1 MDIYVAFTFLAWIIM
16 LLWAL
21 MYTFLWTWFFHL
33 GVQFLSHIVML
44 CLCLNNGHTF
54 YTKPL
59 HHFPHPPSMNEGFK
73 ISTSLSTLVICLC
86 CYSLSRAVQWF
97 SLSFSWWLMIL
108 NIFSWSY
115 WFFPWLLRLFGEV
128 LSVFPATWSLIP
140 LHLVCVLPAPMS
152 FLQLFEHAVTH
163 LVQAYVVSMS
173 FLTFPL
179 CLVRSHFMRVPN
191 SMKLDTK
198 KGSVFGVICC
208 CCCPEICNN
217 IE

>member
-21 MYTFLWTWFFHL
+21 MYTFLWTRFFHL

-44 CLCLNNGHTF
+44 CLCINNGHTF

-115 WFFPWLLRLFGEV
+115 WFSLDFWGSLGKSY
-128 LSVFPATWSLIP
+128 LSFQP
-140 LHLVCVLPAPMS
+140 LGRS
-152 FLQLFEHAVTH
+152 FLFTLYVFCQLLWAF
-163 LVQAYVVSMS
+163 
-173 FLTFPL
+173 F
-179 CLVRSHFMRVPN
+179 N
-191 SMKLDTK
+191 SLNMLLP
-198 KGSVFGVICC
+198 I
-208 CCCPEICNN
+208 
-217 IE
+217 